1 MQEAQAKMSL
11 YFKFTPSQ
19 TQRNDINNTPETDL
33 LYRQFV
39 AWSCNGCMR
48 APLTDFINNPVYM
61 ELHEESEYFSAS
73 DERIYLDLGASYG
86 YSKGM
91 QKIERNDSNL
101 NLKIQLKS
109 ALAKNLR
116 LRIWEY
122 SMGEYL

>member
-1 MQEAQAKMSL
+1 
-11 YFKFTPSQ
+11 
-19 TQRNDINNTPETDL
+19 
-33 LYRQFV
+33 
-39 AWSCNGCMR
+39 MR

-109 ALAKNLR
+109 ASAKNLR